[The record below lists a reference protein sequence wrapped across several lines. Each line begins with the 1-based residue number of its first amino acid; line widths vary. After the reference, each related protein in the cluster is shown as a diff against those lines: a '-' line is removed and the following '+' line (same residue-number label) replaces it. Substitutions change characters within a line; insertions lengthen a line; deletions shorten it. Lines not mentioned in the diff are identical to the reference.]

1 MKTKPGKNVDL
12 KAKMIKDYLSP
23 QKCEQFKNIDLKRIE
38 LEKTIKHM
46 PLSIERMTVQCK
58 NDIAQCETF
67 NELKEQLNKGKR
79 GGRNKDNNNTNGTN
93 HEDQSPQN
101 SARDVEVDAVAQV
114 ASGVGPPNDFSTE
127 REKYL
132 QSKLRLKYHPQQL
145 TYQRAIKANMICKE
159 VGFIDKQ
166 AKEAAEAIR

>member
-1 MKTKPGKNVDL
+1 MNFMKTKPGKNVDL

-46 PLSIERMTVQCK
+46 PLSIERMTAQCK

-79 GGRNKDNNNTNGTN
+79 GGRNREANNNNN
-93 HEDQSPQN
+93 NED
-101 SARDVEVDAVAQV
+101 
-114 ASGVGPPNDFSTE
+114 
-127 REKYL
+127 
-132 QSKLRLKYHPQQL
+132 
-145 TYQRAIKANMICKE
+145 
-159 VGFIDKQ
+159 
-166 AKEAAEAIR
+166 

>member
-1 MKTKPGKNVDL
+1 MDL

-46 PLSIERMTVQCK
+46 PLSIERMTAQCK

-79 GGRNKDNNNTNGTN
+79 GGRNREAN
-93 HEDQSPQN
+93 HEDQSPRN
-101 SARDVEVDAVAQV
+101 SAGDVEVDTVAQ
-114 ASGVGPPNDFSTE
+114 AAGEVGSANDFSTE
-127 REKYL
+127 REQYL

-145 TYQRAIKANMICKE
+145 TY
-159 VGFIDKQ
+159 
-166 AKEAAEAIR
+166 

>member
-1 MKTKPGKNVDL
+1 MDL

-79 GGRNKDNNNTNGTN
+79 GGRNREANY
-93 HEDQSPQN
+93 EDQSPRN
-101 SARDVEVDAVAQV
+101 SARDVEVDTVAQ
-114 ASGVGPPNDFSTE
+114 AAGGVGSVNDFSTE
-127 REKYL
+127 REQYL

-145 TYQRAIKANMICKE
+145 TY
-159 VGFIDKQ
+159 
-166 AKEAAEAIR
+166 

>member
-23 QKCEQFKNIDLKRIE
+23 QKCEQFKNIDLQRIE

-79 GGRNKDNNNTNGTN
+79 GGRNREAN
-93 HEDQSPQN
+93 HED
-101 SARDVEVDAVAQV
+101 
-114 ASGVGPPNDFSTE
+114 
-127 REKYL
+127 
-132 QSKLRLKYHPQQL
+132 
-145 TYQRAIKANMICKE
+145 
-159 VGFIDKQ
+159 
-166 AKEAAEAIR
+166 

>member
-79 GGRNKDNNNTNGTN
+79 GGRNREANY
-93 HEDQSPQN
+93 EDQSPRN
-101 SARDVEVDAVAQV
+101 SARDVEVDTVAQ
-114 ASGVGPPNDFSTE
+114 AAGGVGSVNDFSTE
-127 REKYL
+127 REQYL

-145 TYQRAIKANMICKE
+145 TY
-159 VGFIDKQ
+159 
-166 AKEAAEAIR
+166 